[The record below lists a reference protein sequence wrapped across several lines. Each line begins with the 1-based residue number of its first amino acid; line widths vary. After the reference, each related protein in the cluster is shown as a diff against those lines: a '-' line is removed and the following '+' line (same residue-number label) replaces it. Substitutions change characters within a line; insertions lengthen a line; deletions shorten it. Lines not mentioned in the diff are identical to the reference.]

1 MPQRCAAATA
11 AGHQCTR
18 HVWWEGTLCRQHNY
32 PNVHLFGGQNDRIFC
47 IECRMR
53 AIPGGD
59 RCRRHEQLR
68 PRPDLP
74 PELRCLHRHCM
85 RAAVEHQRC
94 VRHVANFMRDR
105 QRMLWDDMYIPAFLV
120 LTEQPNDWRAVVAI
134 WRERVG
140 EPGITH
146 AFVDHLEINISRH
159 IRIPELWNHHMGDHA
174 PMDEQGNIAWVTA
187 RRETRNPPR
196 GELEAFVRD
205 GQNVHT
211 VHVTKQTN
219 SALRILLD
227 VDVPSDQRT
236 IMETHLAF
244 MNHIACDRI
253 NTTLDVVNS
262 VDRDSKRWY
271 RTVTCR
277 MDGDYLYKRV
287 LDGLWAKIKT
297 SPLRSELEIRLWQ
310 EMVDS
315 LGMCCDGH
323 ITRLANVLCGYDDAF
338 QPELTPAEKLQNR
351 MGVIASMDCGIIMQT
366 AHAVAILRELEVPRE
381 LWSAWVDAL

>member
-1 MPQRCAAATA
+1 
-11 AGHQCTR
+11 
-18 HVWWEGTLCRQHNY
+18 
-32 PNVHLFGGQNDRIFC
+32 
-47 IECRMR
+47 
-53 AIPGGD
+53 
-59 RCRRHEQLR
+59 
-68 PRPDLP
+68 
-74 PELRCLHRHCM
+74 
-85 RAAVEHQRC
+85 
-94 VRHVANFMRDR
+94 
-105 QRMLWDDMYIPAFLV
+105 MLWDDMYIPAFLV